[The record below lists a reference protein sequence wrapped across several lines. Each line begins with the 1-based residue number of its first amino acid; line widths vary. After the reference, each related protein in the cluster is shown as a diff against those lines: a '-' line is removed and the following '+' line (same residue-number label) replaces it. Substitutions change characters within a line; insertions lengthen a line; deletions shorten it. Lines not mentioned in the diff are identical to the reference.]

1 MICVTDW
8 DNGGSGGIVDKVGII
23 AKKNKKEAV
32 EIVAEIAPWLVA
44 RGITPLVDHET
55 ANKAG
60 LTSEMSPEQVPAQAD
75 GMIVLGGDGTLLY
88 AARLMGDREIP
99 ILGVNL
105 GSLGFLTDVAVPELK
120 DTLIR
125 FISGDVKIGE
135 RMMLEAVVE
144 DGSGKKETFSVLNDV
159 VVNKGNLARTIRL
172 QARVDGAFL
181 TVFNGDG
188 LIMATPTGS
197 TAYSLSAGGP
207 IVHPTLSAV
216 IITPI
221 CPHLLTNR
229 PIVVPESSV
238 IEVNLVSGDGNVSVT
253 LDGQVGVEFSER
265 HRLTVRK
272 SARKILLVEPP
283 DRDHFEI
290 LRTKLNWGR

>member
-1 MICVTDW
+1 MKKI
-8 DNGGSGGIVDKVGII
+8 GII
-23 AKKNKKEAV
+23 AKRNKKEAV
-32 EIVAEIAPWLVA
+32 DIVAELVPWLNE
-44 RGITPLVDHET
+44 RGIEALVDTET
-55 ANKAG
+55 ADRAG
-60 LTSEMSPEQVPAQAD
+60 IASDIRAEDIPRDAD
-75 GMIVLGGDGTLLY
+75 GIIVLGGDGTLLL
-88 AARLMGDREIP
+88 AARLTGEREIP

-120 DTLIR
+120 NVLSSMIADDFR
-125 FISGDVKIGE
+125 VGR

-144 DGSGKKETFSVLNDV
+144 THGRKETFSVLNDV

-172 QARVDGAFL
+172 EVSVNGAFL

-188 LIMATPTGS
+188 LIISTPTGS

-221 CPHLLTNR
+221 CPHTLTNR
-229 PIVVPESSV
+229 PIVVPDSSMIDV
-238 IEVNLVSGDGNVSVT
+238 RLASGDGNVSVT
-253 LDGQVGVEFSER
+253 LDGQVGTDFSHE
-265 HRLTVRK
+265 HRLTIHK
-272 SARKILLVEPP
+272 SAKEILLVEPP
-283 DRDHFEI
+283 DRDYFEI

>member
-1 MICVTDW
+1 VK
-8 DNGGSGGIVDKVGII
+8 KVGII
-23 AKKNKKEAV
+23 AKKNKKEAS
-32 EIVAEIAPWLVA
+32 EIVAEIVPWLIA
-44 RGITPLVDHET
+44 RGVTPLIDSQT
-55 ANKAG
+55 AQKAG
-60 LTSEMSPEQVPAQAD
+60 LSSEMGPEEIPETAD
-75 GMIVLGGDGTLLY
+75 GIIVLGGDGTMLY

-120 DTLIR
+120 DTLVR
-125 FISGDVKIGE
+125 FISGDVQICE
-135 RMMLEAVVE
+135 RMMLEATVE
-144 DGSGKKETFSVLNDV
+144 DGSGKRETFSVLNDV

-172 QARVDGAFL
+172 QAHVDGAFL

-188 LIMATPTGS
+188 LIIATPTGS

-207 IVHPTLSAV
+207 IVHPNMSAV

-229 PIVVPESSV
+229 PIIVPESSV
-238 IEVNLVSGDGNVSVT
+238 IEVNLVSGEGNVSVT
-253 LDGQVGVEFSER
+253 LDGQVGTEFSLR

-272 SARKILLVEPP
+272 SARKTLIVEPP
-283 DRDHFEI
+283 DRDHFEV

>member
-1 MICVTDW
+1 MK
-8 DNGGSGGIVDKVGII
+8 KVGII
-23 AKKNKKEAV
+23 AKKNKKEAAQ
-32 EIVAEIAPWLVA
+32 IVAEIAPWLTGKGVV
-44 RGITPLVDHET
+44 PLIDRET
-55 ANKAG
+55 AEKAG
-60 LTSEMSPEQVPAQAD
+60 LASELSPEDIPAQAD

-88 AARLMGDREIP
+88 AARLMGGREIP

-105 GSLGFLTDVAVPELK
+105 GSLGFLTDVAAPELK
-120 DTLIR
+120 DTLQR
-125 FISGDVKIGE
+125 FISGNVTVGE

-144 DGSGKKETFSVLNDV
+144 DGSGKTETFSVLNDV
-159 VVNKGNLARTIRL
+159 VINKGNLSRTIRL
-172 QARVDGAFL
+172 QAWVNGAFL

-188 LIMATPTGS
+188 LIIATPTGS

-207 IVHPTLSAV
+207 IVHPTLCAV

-238 IEVNLVSGDGNVSVT
+238 VEVKLVSGDGNVSVT
-253 LDGQVGVEFSER
+253 LDGQVGAEFSEH

-272 SARKILLVEPP
+272 SAHKILLVEPP

>member
-1 MICVTDW
+1 MK
-8 DNGGSGGIVDKVGII
+8 KVGII
-23 AKKNKKEAV
+23 AKKNKKEAFQ
-32 EIVAEIAPWLVA
+32 IVAEIAPWLSA
-44 RGITPLVDHET
+44 RGIVPLLDRET
-55 ANKAG
+55 AQMAG
-60 LTSEMSPEQVPAQAD
+60 LNSVMRPEEIPAQAD

-120 DTLIR
+120 DTLAR
-125 FISGDVKIGE
+125 FISGQVTIGQ
-135 RMMLEAVVE
+135 RMMLDAVVE
-144 DGSGKKETFSVLNDV
+144 DDSGKTETFSVLNDV

-172 QARVDGAFL
+172 EASIDGAFL

-188 LIMATPTGS
+188 LIIATPTGS

-238 IEVNLVSGDGNVSVT
+238 VDVRLVSGDGNVSVT
-253 LDGQVGVEFSER
+253 LDGQVGVDFSQH

-272 SARKILLVEPP
+272 SAHKILLVEPP

>member
-1 MICVTDW
+1 M
-8 DNGGSGGIVDKVGII
+8 
-23 AKKNKKEAV
+23 A
-32 EIVAEIAPWLVA
+32 
-44 RGITPLVDHET
+44 
-55 ANKAG
+55 
-60 LTSEMSPEQVPAQAD
+60 PEQIPPQAD
-75 GMIVLGGDGTLLY
+75 GMIVLGGDGTMLY

-105 GSLGFLTDVAVPELK
+105 GSLGFLTDVAVPELR
-120 DTLIR
+120 DTLAL
-125 FISGDVKIGE
+125 FITDNFRVGQ

-172 QARVDGAFL
+172 QASVDGAFL

-188 LIMATPTGS
+188 LIIATPTGS

-238 IEVNLVSGDGNVSVT
+238 IDVALVSEDGGVSVT
-253 LDGQVGVEFSER
+253 LDGQVGADFSDR

>member
-1 MICVTDW
+1 M
-8 DNGGSGGIVDKVGII
+8 DKIGII
-23 AKKNKKEAV
+23 AKKNKQEAV
-32 EIVAEIAPWLVA
+32 DIVAEIVPWLA
-44 RGITPLVDHET
+44 ERGIEPLVDRET
-55 ANKAG
+55 AEKAG
-60 LTSEMSPEQVPAQAD
+60 LSSTMDPEQIPPQAD
-75 GMIVLGGDGTLLY
+75 AMIVLGGDGTLLY
-88 AARLMGDREIP
+88 AARLLGDREIP

-120 DTLIR
+120 DTLVR
-125 FISGDVKIGE
+125 FISGDVAVCQ
-135 RMMLEAVVE
+135 RMMLDAEVH
-144 DGSGKKETFSVLNDV
+144 DGSGNVKTFSVLNDV

-172 QARVDGAFL
+172 QASVDGAFL

-188 LIMATPTGS
+188 LIIATPTGS

-229 PIVVPESSV
+229 PIVVPESSE
-238 IEVNLVSGDGNVSVT
+238 IEVNLVSGDGYVSVT
-253 LDGQVGVEFSER
+253 LDGQVGADFSER
-265 HRLTVRK
+265 HRLIVRR
-272 SARKILLVEPP
+272 SNRKLLLVEPLQ
-283 DRDHFEI
+283 RDHFEI

>member
-1 MICVTDW
+1 VK
-8 DNGGSGGIVDKVGII
+8 KVGII
-23 AKKNKKEAV
+23 AKKNKEEAV
-32 EIVAEIAPWLVA
+32 RIVADIVPWLEA
-44 RGITPLVDHET
+44 RGVTPLIDRET
-55 ANKAG
+55 AGKAG
-60 LTSEMSPEQVPAQAD
+60 LTSDLAPEQIPPQAD
-75 GMIVLGGDGTLLY
+75 GMIVLGGDGTMLY

-105 GSLGFLTDVAVPELK
+105 GSLGFLTDVAVPELR
-120 DTLIR
+120 DTLALFVTDNFR
-125 FISGDVKIGE
+125 VGQ

-144 DGSGKKETFSVLNDV
+144 DGSGKRETFSVLNDV

-172 QARVDGAFL
+172 QASVDGAFL

-188 LIMATPTGS
+188 LIIATPTGS
-197 TAYSLSAGGP
+197 TAYSLAAGGP

-238 IEVNLVSGDGNVSVT
+238 IDVMLVSGDGNVSVT
-253 LDGQVGVEFSER
+253 LDGQVGTDFSDR

>member
-1 MICVTDW
+1 VK
-8 DNGGSGGIVDKVGII
+8 KVGII
-23 AKKNKKEAV
+23 AKKNKEEAV
-32 EIVAEIAPWLVA
+32 RIVAEIVPWLEA
-44 RGITPLVDHET
+44 RGVTPLIDRET
-55 ANKAG
+55 AGKAG
-60 LTSEMSPEQVPAQAD
+60 LSSEMAPEQIPSQAD
-75 GMIVLGGDGTLLY
+75 GMIVLGGDGTMLY
-88 AARLMGDREIP
+88 AARLMGEREIP

-120 DTLIR
+120 DTLALFVTDNFR
-125 FISGDVKIGE
+125 VGR

-172 QARVDGAFL
+172 QASVDGAFL

-188 LIMATPTGS
+188 LIIATPTGS

-207 IVHPTLSAV
+207 IVHPTLSTV

-238 IEVNLVSGDGNVSVT
+238 IDVMLVSGDGGVSVT
-253 LDGQVGVEFSER
+253 LDGQVGTDFSDR

>member
-1 MICVTDW
+1 
-8 DNGGSGGIVDKVGII
+8 VDTIGII
-23 AKKNKKEAV
+23 AKRNKQEAV
-32 EIVAEIAPWLVA
+32 DIVAEIAPWLA
-44 RGITPLVDHET
+44 ERGIEPLIDRET
-55 ANKAG
+55 AEKAG
-60 LTSEMSPEQVPAQAD
+60 LSSTIGPEEIPPRAD
-75 GMIVLGGDGTLLY
+75 AMIVLGGDGTLLY

-120 DTLIR
+120 DTLLR
-125 FISGDVKIGE
+125 FISGEVTICR
-135 RMMLEAVVE
+135 RMMLDAEVY
-144 DGSGKKETFSVLNDV
+144 DGSGNVQTFSVLNDV

-172 QARVDGAFL
+172 QASVDGAFL

-188 LIMATPTGS
+188 LIIATPTGS

-253 LDGQVGVEFSER
+253 LDGQVGADFSER
-265 HRLTVRK
+265 HRLIVRR
-272 SARKILLVEPP
+272 SGRRLLLVEPLE
-283 DRDHFEI
+283 RDHFEI

>member
-8 DNGGSGGIVDKVGII
+8 DNDGIGGAVQKFGII

-32 EIVAEIAPWLVA
+32 EIVAEIVPWLTA
-44 RGITPLVDHET
+44 RGVTPLLDSET
-55 ANKAG
+55 ARKAG
-60 LTSEMSPEQVPAQAD
+60 LSSEMAAEEIPRRAD
-75 GMIVLGGDGTLLY
+75 AMIVLGGDGTLLY

-120 DTLIR
+120 DTLVR
-125 FISGDVKIGE
+125 FIAGNVRIGE

-144 DGSGKKETFSVLNDV
+144 DSSGKIESFSVLNDV

-172 QARVDGAFL
+172 QAQVNGAFL

-188 LIMATPTGS
+188 LIIATPTGS

-238 IEVNLVSGDGNVSVT
+238 IDVSLVSGDGNVSVT
-253 LDGQVGVEFSER
+253 LDGQVGTDFSER

-272 SARKILLVEPP
+272 SKRKILLVEPP

>member
-1 MICVTDW
+1 
-8 DNGGSGGIVDKVGII
+8 VDIDGRGDTVKKVGII
-23 AKKNKKEAV
+23 AKKNKKEAAQ
-32 EIVAEIAPWLVA
+32 IVAEIAPWLA
-44 RGITPLVDHET
+44 GRGIEPLIDRET
-55 ANKAG
+55 AEKAG
-60 LTSEMSPEQVPAQAD
+60 LSSELSPEEVPVQAD

-88 AARLMGDREIP
+88 AARLMEGREIP

-105 GSLGFLTDVAVPELK
+105 GSLGFLTDVAAPELK
-120 DTLIR
+120 DTLVR
-125 FISGDVKIGE
+125 FISGQTAVCE

-144 DGSGKKETFSVLNDV
+144 DGLGKRETFSVLNDV

-172 QARVDGAFL
+172 QASINGAFL

-188 LIMATPTGS
+188 LIIATPTGS

-238 IEVNLVSGDGNVSVT
+238 VEVNLVSGDGNVSVT
-253 LDGQVGVEFSER
+253 LDGQVGTEFSEH
-265 HRLTVRK
+265 HRLTVRT
-272 SARKILLVEPP
+272 SAHKILLVEPP

>member
-1 MICVTDW
+1 MICVTDYN
-8 DNGGSGGIVDKVGII
+8 NGTSGDIVNRIGII

-32 EIVAEIAPWLVA
+32 QIVAEIAPWLAA
-44 RGITPLVDHET
+44 RGVEPLLDHET
-55 ANKAG
+55 AEKAG
-60 LTSEMSPEQVPAQAD
+60 LSSEMSPEQIPGQAD
-75 GMIVLGGDGTLLY
+75 AMLVLGGDGTLLY
-88 AARLMGDREIP
+88 AARLMGEREIP

-120 DTLIR
+120 ETLLR
-125 FISGDVKIGE
+125 FISGDVRIGR
-135 RMMLEAVVE
+135 RMMLEAAVE
-144 DGSGKKETFSVLNDV
+144 DGSGKIETFSVLNDV

-172 QARVDGAFL
+172 QASVDGAFL

-188 LIMATPTGS
+188 LIIATPTGS

-238 IEVNLVSGDGNVSVT
+238 IEVNLVSGDGNVAVT
-253 LDGQVGVEFSER
+253 LDGQVGAEFSER

-272 SARKILLVEPP
+272 SARQILLVEPL

>member
-1 MICVTDW
+1 M
-8 DNGGSGGIVDKVGII
+8 DKIGII

-32 EIVAEIAPWLVA
+32 QIVAEIVPWLIA
-44 RGITPLVDHET
+44 RGITPLVDDET
-55 ANKAG
+55 ASKAG
-60 LTSEMSPEQVPAQAD
+60 LSSEMSPQQVPGQAD
-75 GMIVLGGDGTLLY
+75 ALIVLGGDGTMLY

-120 DTLIR
+120 DTLLR
-125 FISGDVKIGE
+125 FISGDVQIGE
-135 RMMLEAVVE
+135 RMMLEAVLE
-144 DGSGKKETFSVLNDV
+144 DDSGKREAFSVLNDV

-188 LIMATPTGS
+188 LIIATPTGS
-197 TAYSLSAGGP
+197 TAYSMSAGGP
-207 IVHPTLSAV
+207 IVYPTLSAV

-238 IEVNLVSGDGNVSVT
+238 IDVHLVSGDGNVSVT
-253 LDGQVGVEFSER
+253 LDGQVGAEFSER

-272 SARKILLVEPP
+272 STRKILLVEPP
-283 DRDHFEI
+283 GRDHFEI

>member
-1 MICVTDW
+1 V
-8 DNGGSGGIVDKVGII
+8 KRVGII
-23 AKKNKKEAV
+23 AKKNKKEAIQ
-32 EIVAEIAPWLVA
+32 IVAEIAPWLVGK
-44 RGITPLVDHET
+44 GIVPLIDRET
-55 ANKAG
+55 AEKAG
-60 LTSEMSPEQVPAQAD
+60 LSSELRPEEIPGQAD

-88 AARLMGDREIP
+88 AARLMGDSEIP

-120 DTLIR
+120 DTLLR
-125 FISGDVKIGE
+125 FISGDVAIGE
-135 RMMLEAVVE
+135 RMMLEAMVE
-144 DGSGKKETFSVLNDV
+144 DGSGKTETFSVLNDV

-172 QARVDGAFL
+172 QASINGAFL

-188 LIMATPTGS
+188 LIIATPTGS

-207 IVHPTLSAV
+207 IVHPTLSAI

-253 LDGQVGVEFSER
+253 LDGQVGTEFSER
-265 HRLTVRK
+265 HRLTVRE

>member
-1 MICVTDW
+1 VK
-8 DNGGSGGIVDKVGII
+8 KVGII
-23 AKKNKKEAV
+23 AKKNKEEAV
-32 EIVAEIAPWLVA
+32 KIVADIAPWLIA
-44 RGITPLVDHET
+44 RGVEPLIDRET
-55 ANKAG
+55 AHKAG
-60 LTSEMSPEQVPAQAD
+60 LSSEMNPEQIPHQAD
-75 GMIVLGGDGTLLY
+75 GLIVLGGDGTLLY

-125 FISGDVKIGE
+125 FISGEVAICE

-144 DGSGKKETFSVLNDV
+144 DASGKTEAFSVLNDV

-172 QARVDGAFL
+172 QAQVNGAFL

-188 LIMATPTGS
+188 LIIATPTGS

-238 IEVNLVSGDGNVSVT
+238 INVSLVSGDGGVSVT
-253 LDGQVGVEFSER
+253 LDGQVGTDFSER
-265 HRLTVRK
+265 HRLTVHKSKRK
-272 SARKILLVEPP
+272 LLLVEPP

>member
-1 MICVTDW
+1 
-8 DNGGSGGIVDKVGII
+8 
-23 AKKNKKEAV
+23 
-32 EIVAEIAPWLVA
+32 
-44 RGITPLVDHET
+44 
-55 ANKAG
+55 
-60 LTSEMSPEQVPAQAD
+60 MSPEQIPGQAD
-75 GMIVLGGDGTLLY
+75 AMLVLGGDGTLLY
-88 AARLMGDREIP
+88 AARLMGEREIP

-120 DTLIR
+120 ETLRR
-125 FISGDVKIGE
+125 FISGDVRIGR
-135 RMMLEAVVE
+135 RMMLEAAVE
-144 DGSGKKETFSVLNDV
+144 DGSGKIEAFSVLNDV
-159 VVNKGNLARTIRL
+159 VVDKGNLARTIRL
-172 QARVDGAFL
+172 QASVDGAFL

-188 LIMATPTGS
+188 LIIATPTGS

-238 IEVNLVSGDGNVSVT
+238 IEVNLVSGDGNVAVT
-253 LDGQVGVEFSER
+253 LDGQVGAEFSER

-272 SARKILLVEPP
+272 SARQILLVEPL